1 MYSKVIVPLDGS
13 ELSEQALPFC
23 QLVARSMSVPIE
35 LVEAYDILP
44 PAVHDRHTSQ
54 VVSEML
60 SDARRRSETYL
71 TSIRESLEAAGNAAS
86 VSMLYGAPADAIVAL
101 ASADPDALVV
111 MSTHG
116 RGGIARWA
124 LGSVADKVLHTVS
137 NPMLIVRANAAHP
150 ASADTSLK
158 TVLVP
163 LDGSGRAELSLPH
176 AAGMAAALTAPISLL
191 RVTPTADYYR
201 HHLSA
206 ATLRMGAAADSAPM
220 SANEMVDADA
230 GEVSAYL
237 SGVKGRL
244 AVNHVHE
251 VATYHQQ
258 SQNVAQV
265 IIDKAMEQPSLVVMT
280 THGRSGIGRLVLG
293 SVTDRVVCHS
303 SLPVL
308 VIR

>member
-23 QLVARSMSVPIE
+23 ELVARSMSVPID

-54 VVSEML
+54 VISEML
-60 SDARRRSETYL
+60 SDALQRSGTYL
-71 TSIRESLEAAGNAAS
+71 ASIQESLEATGNAAS
-86 VSMLYGAPADAIVAL
+86 VSTLYGAPADAIVAL

-137 NPMLIVRANAAHP
+137 NPMLIVRASAAHP
-150 ASADTSLK
+150 ASVDTSLK

-293 SVTDRVVCHS
+293 SVTDRVVRHS

>member
-1 MYSKVIVPLDGS
+1 
-13 ELSEQALPFC
+13 
-23 QLVARSMSVPIE
+23 
-35 LVEAYDILP
+35 
-44 PAVHDRHTSQ
+44 
-54 VVSEML
+54 ML
-60 SDARRRSETYL
+60 SDARQHSETYL
-71 TSIRESLEAAGNAAS
+71 TSIRERLEAAGIGAS
-86 VSMLYGAPADAIVAL
+86 VLTLYGAPADTIVAL
-101 ASADPDALVV
+101 ASADPAALVV

-150 ASADTSLK
+150 PPADTSLK

-163 LDGSGRAELSLPH
+163 LDGSARAELSLPH
-176 AAGMAAALTAPISLL
+176 AADMAAALTAPISLL

-201 HHLSA
+201 HHLGA
-206 ATLRMGAAADSAPM
+206 ATPRTGAARLSAD
-220 SANEMVDADA
+220 EMVEADA

-237 SGVKGRL
+237 SAVKCRL
-244 AVNHVHE
+244 AVNRVHE
-251 VATYHQQ
+251 VAAYHQLG
-258 SQNVAQV
+258 QNVAHV
-265 IIDKAMEQPSLVVMT
+265 IIDKATEQPSLVVMT

-293 SVTDRVVCHS
+293 SVTDRVVRHS

>member
-71 TSIRESLEAAGNAAS
+71 TSIRERLEAAGNAAS

-137 NPMLIVRANAAHP
+137 NPMLIVRADAAHP

-163 LDGSGRAELSLPH
+163 LDGSARAELSLPH
-176 AAGMAAALTAPISLL
+176 AADMAAALTAPISLL

-293 SVTDRVVCHS
+293 SVTDRVVRHS

>member
-1 MYSKVIVPLDGS
+1 MYSKVIIPLDGS

-23 QLVARSMSVPIE
+23 QFVASSMSVPIE

-71 TSIRESLEAAGNAAS
+71 TSIRERMETAGNAAS

-116 RGGIARWA
+116 RGGIVRWA
-124 LGSVADKVLHTVS
+124 LGSVADKVLHIVS
-137 NPMLIVRANAAHP
+137 NPMLVVRANAARP
-150 ASADTSLK
+150 APADTSLK

-163 LDGSGRAELSLPH
+163 LDGSARAELSLPH
-176 AAGMAAALTAPISLL
+176 AADMAAALTARISLL

-201 HHLSA
+201 HHLGSA
-206 ATLRMGAAADSAPM
+206 TPRLGAAADPARLSADD
-220 SANEMVDADA
+220 MVDADA

-237 SGVKGRL
+237 SGVKDRL
-244 AVNHVHE
+244 AFNHVHD
-251 VATYHQQ
+251 VATYLQL

-265 IIDKAMEQPSLVVMT
+265 IIDKAIEQPSLVVMT

-293 SVTDRVVCHS
+293 SVTDRVVRHS
-303 SLPVL
+303 NLPVL

>member
-13 ELSEQALPFC
+13 ELSEQALPYC

-60 SDARRRSETYL
+60 SDARQSSEIYL
-71 TSIRESLEAAGNAAS
+71 ASIRKRLEAAGDAAS
-86 VSMLYGAPADAIVAL
+86 ISTLYGAPADAIVAL
-101 ASADPDALVV
+101 ASADPEALVV

-124 LGSVADKVLHTVS
+124 LGSVADKVLHAVS
-137 NPMLIVRANAAHP
+137 NPVLIVRSNAARP

-163 LDGSGRAELSLPH
+163 LDGSARAELSLPH
-176 AAGMAAALTAPISLL
+176 AADMAAALTARISLL

-201 HHLSA
+201 HHLGA
-206 ATLRMGAAADSAPM
+206 ATPRMGAAADPVRM
-220 SANEMVDADA
+220 SADDMVDADA

-237 SGVKGRL
+237 SGVKDRL
-244 AVNHVHE
+244 AINYVPE
-251 VATYHQQ
+251 VDTYHQL

-293 SVTDRVVCHS
+293 SVTDRVVRHS
-303 SLPVL
+303 NLPVL

>member
-86 VSMLYGAPADAIVAL
+86 VSTLYGAPADAIVAL

-150 ASADTSLK
+150 ASVDTSLK

-163 LDGSGRAELSLPH
+163 LDGSARAELSLPH
-176 AAGMAAALTAPISLL
+176 AADMAAALTAPISLL

-201 HHLSA
+201 HHLDA
-206 ATLRMGAAADSAPM
+206 ATPRMGAAAHAATM

-237 SGVKGRL
+237 SGVKGLL
-244 AVNHVHE
+244 AVNNVHE
-251 VATYHQQ
+251 VAAYHQL

-293 SVTDRVVCHS
+293 SVTDRVVRHS